1 MEVTETVVQDIA
13 ALAQLELDSEEAKR
27 LLSSM
32 QMILDL
38 AEPMQAI
45 DTTGVEPVSNP
56 LDEKQLLRPDI
67 VTEEDHRELYQSSAP
82 ATEDGMYLVP
92 KVVD

>member
-1 MEVTETVVQDIA
+1 MEVTETVVEDIA
-13 ALAQLELDSEEAKR
+13 ALAQLKLDPEEAKR

-38 AEPMQAI
+38 AERMQAI

-82 ATEDGMYLVP
+82 ATEDGMYLVS

>member
-1 MEVTETVVQDIA
+1 MEVTETVVEDIA
-13 ALAQLELDSEEAKR
+13 ALAHLKLDPEEAKR
-27 LLSSM
+27 LLSGM

-38 AEPMQAI
+38 AERMQTI

-56 LDEKQLLRPDI
+56 LDAKQSLRPDI

-92 KVVD
+92 KVVE

>member
-1 MEVTETVVQDIA
+1 MEVTETVVEDIA
-13 ALAQLELDSEEAKR
+13 ALAQLKLDPEEAKR

-38 AEPMQAI
+38 AERMQAI

-56 LDEKQLLRPDI
+56 LDAKQLLRPDI
-67 VTEEDHRELYQSSAP
+67 VTEQDHRELYQSSAP

-92 KVVD
+92 KVVE

>member
-1 MEVTETVVQDIA
+1 VEVTETVVEDIA
-13 ALAQLELDSEEAKR
+13 ALAQLELDPEEAKR

-38 AEPMQAI
+38 AERMQAI

-56 LDEKQLLRPDI
+56 LDAKQLLRPDI

-92 KVVD
+92 KVVE

>member
-1 MEVTETVVQDIA
+1 MEVTETVVEDIA
-13 ALAQLELDSEEAKR
+13 ALAQLKLDPEEAKR

-38 AEPMQAI
+38 AERMQAI

-56 LDEKQLLRPDI
+56 LDAKQLLRPDI